1 MLRVRLEREG
11 ETVVNAKTRERER
24 ETAGNAKTRER
35 ERLWEMLRQRERLW
49 KVLRLEGERERD
61 CGKC

>member
-11 ETVVNAKTRERER
+11 ETV
-24 ETAGNAKTRER
+24 GNAKTRER
-35 ERLWEMLRQRERLW
+35 ERLWEMLRLERERETMESA
-49 KVLRLEGERERD
+49 KTGGRERD

>member
-11 ETVVNAKTRERER
+11 ETV
-24 ETAGNAKTRER
+24 GNAETRER
-35 ERLWEMLRQRERLW
+35 ERLWEMLRLERETMECA
-49 KVLRLEGERERD
+49 KTGGRERD

>member
-1 MLRVRLEREG
+1 MG
-11 ETVVNAKTRERER
+11 NAKTRERER